1 MSDSVTRF
9 SSRVEN
15 YAKFRPTYPSAVI
28 DILNADCGL
37 MPDSVVADVGSG
49 TGILSKMLLENGN
62 TVFGIEPNELMRLYA
77 ERTLWRFNN
86 FLSVNATAEDTTMHS
101 RSMDLVVAAQ
111 AFHWFDRAK
120 AKREFARIVKPRGW
134 VVLIWNERR
143 VDSTPFLRDY
153 EDLLLRYGTDYAQV
167 RHENVENEI
176 ADFFSPRKVKL
187 KSLENLQH
195 FDLAS
200 LKGRTQSASYTPQPG
215 DANFEPLFSELEKI
229 FKTHAVKGK
238 VTVEYD
244 TRIYFGRLA
253 HGAVPPQN
261 E

>member
-15 YAKFRPTYPSAVI
+15 YAKFRPTYPPAVI
-28 DILNADCGL
+28 DLLDSDCGL
-37 MPDSVVADVGSG
+37 TRDSVVADIGSG
-49 TGILSKMLLENGN
+49 TGILSKMFLENGN
-62 TVFGIEPNELMRLYA
+62 TVFGIEPNDLMRHYA

-86 FLSVNATAEDTTMHS
+86 FLSVDATAEDTTMHAK
-101 RSMDLVVAAQ
+101 SMDFVIAAQ

-120 AKREFARIVKPRGW
+120 AKREFARIVKARGW

-153 EDLLLRYGTDYAQV
+153 ENLLLRYGTDYSQV
-167 RHENVENEI
+167 RHENVESEI
-176 ADFFSPRKVKL
+176 ADFFAPRKVKL
-187 KSLENLQH
+187 KTFENLQH
-195 FDLAS
+195 FDFES

-215 DANFEPLFSELEKI
+215 DDNFEPLFSELEKV
-229 FKTHAVKGK
+229 FKRHVMKGK

-244 TRIYFGRLA
+244 TRVYYGRLA
-253 HGAVPPQN
+253 R
-261 E
+261 